1 MKGLDCA
8 SVKRPMSFV
17 ALLLCTVMLSACGSP
32 SAPGE
37 DSGASDA
44 PRPLEDASVFQNHL
58 SPFRT
63 QQVEIVLA
71 PGQGTEVKSVLAQD
85 QVILY
90 QWSAAGGFVH
100 SDFHGH
106 DPADTSFWVQYR
118 LNDAGLGDF
127 GSLVAPFDGQ
137 HGWYYRNDGTQP
149 VVISLRVSGYFS
161 EIVDFGIF

>member
-1 MKGLDCA
+1 MKGLDWMNAKRQMPFGALCLCA
-8 SVKRPMSFV
+8 LV
-17 ALLLCTVMLSACGSP
+17 LSACGDTT
-32 SAPGE
+32 APGE
-37 DSGASDA
+37 TAAASDA

-71 PGQGTEVKSVLAQD
+71 PGEGTEVKSVLARD
-85 QVILY
+85 QVMLY

-118 LNDAGLGDF
+118 MNDAGLGDF

-149 VVISLRVSGYFS
+149 VVITLRVSGYFS
-161 EIVDFGIF
+161 EIVNFGIL